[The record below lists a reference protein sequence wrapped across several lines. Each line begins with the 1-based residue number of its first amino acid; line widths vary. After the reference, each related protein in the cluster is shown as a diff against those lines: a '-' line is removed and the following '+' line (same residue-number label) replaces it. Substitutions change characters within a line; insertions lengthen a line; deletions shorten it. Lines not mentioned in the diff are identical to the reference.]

1 MEILVINGHD
11 YSAHIAQKGLGWKR
25 NDLDSSNT
33 GRTKD
38 GLMRRD
44 KIATKRTI
52 SFSLVNMT
60 RAQLAELD
68 DALSTATFQA
78 TYLDLHGQQT
88 RTFYCSSFGA
98 TLEAAYDDEGQWGEA
113 TFNMIEV

>member
-11 YSAHIAQKGLGWKR
+11 YSAHIAQKGMGWKR
-25 NDLDSSNT
+25 NDLESSAS
-33 GRTKD
+33 GYTKA
-38 GLMRRD
+38 GSRRRD
-44 KIATKRTI
+44 KIGTKR
-52 SFSLVNMT
+52 SVSYSLMNMT
-60 RAQLAELD
+60 RAQLAQLD
-68 DALSTATFQA
+68 DDLSEVTFSA

-88 RTFYCSSFGA
+88 RTFYCSSFAA

>member
-11 YSAHIAQKGLGWKR
+11 YSAHIAQKGVGWKR
-25 NDLDSSNT
+25 NDLDSANT

-44 KIATKRTI
+44 KLGTKR
-52 SFSLVNMT
+52 SVSYDLVNMT
-60 RAQLAELD
+60 RAQLAQLD
-68 DALSTATFQA
+68 DDLSPATFPA

-88 RTFYCSSFGA
+88 RTFYCSSFAA